1 MTFLREMKMTE
12 KRYEDESLYEI
23 ILAMPFNWSYKCPC
37 CNEIVTTN
45 QTPKNIK
52 KFYVGREN
60 FNCLNCGIP
69 LIIKNLSEVVA
80 CELKT
85 VYLKVTIRKEDSN
98 ETS

>member
-1 MTFLREMKMTE
+1 MAGNEE
-12 KRYEDESLYEI
+12 YSLYEI

-60 FNCLNCGIP
+60 FNCLNCGMP
-69 LIIKNLSEVVA
+69 LVIKNLSEVVA
-80 CELKT
+80 KELKD
-85 VYLKVTIRKEDSN
+85 VYLTITIEDISKKVVLLTIMRKVLTN
-98 ETS
+98 